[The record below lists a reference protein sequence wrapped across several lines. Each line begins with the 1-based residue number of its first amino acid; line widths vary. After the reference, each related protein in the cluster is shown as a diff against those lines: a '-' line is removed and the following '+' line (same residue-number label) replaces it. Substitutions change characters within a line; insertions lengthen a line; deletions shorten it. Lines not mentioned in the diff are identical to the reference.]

1 MKKVFSIVLVVM
13 LLLSVTIPVSAD
25 DVEGPLYKDKF
36 YEKYEHGHVVSSPYY
51 RELYYH
57 HSDENDPESPIDW
70 VFINCWLSLFD
81 VEGWGGSYVVVGG
94 RVIGETVALGV
105 PFYIPYAIYD
115 VEKDEFIDIKDVD
128 YNQYDGLIEC
138 LQELKIGLLVGDV
151 DRDKT
156 LTVVDATI
164 IQRCIA
170 KLEEFPE
177 YDVCEKHRYSA
188 VYGSEKLAYF
198 SDFNRD
204 GERSVLDATAI
215 QMKLAKVEDTV
226 IE

>member
-1 MKKVFSIVLVVM
+1 MKKLFSIILVVIM
-13 LLLSVTIPVSAD
+13 LLLSVAVPVSAD

-36 YEKYEHGHVVSSPYY
+36 CEQFGYDQSSFYGY
-51 RELYYH
+51 QELYYH
-57 HSDENDPESPIDW
+57 HTSENDKESPIDW
-70 VFINCWLSLFD
+70 VLIHSIAEIWDS
-81 VEGWGGSYVVVGG
+81 WGFSSYLLIGD
-94 RVIGETVALGV
+94 RVIGAIYTYK
-105 PFYIPYAIYD
+105 PFEIPYAVYV

-128 YNQYDGLIEC
+128 CNQYDGLIEC

-156 LTVVDATI
+156 LTVLDATI

-204 GERSVLDATAI
+204 GERTILDATAI
-215 QMKLAKVEDTV
+215 QMRLAKVEDTAT
-226 IE
+226 E